1 MRLFKNLEEAYGYCL
16 SEGEVNSRQE
26 IDEDIIK
33 VCLNIAEE
41 DLLSAKDAIVK
52 KRWNSAYKLYY
63 DVIHQLAEAFIHLDG
78 IKIKTHLC
86 LFVYLC
92 IKHPELDF
100 DWDFF
105 ERIRTKRNGINYYGT
120 PVSFND
126 WKEVEL
132 QFNLYIQKLKEEIK
146 NKLF

>member
-1 MRLFKNLEEAYGYCL
+1 MRLFKNIEEAYDYCI
-16 SEGEVNSRQE
+16 SNGDIISGQE
-26 IDEDIIK
+26 IDEDRIK
-33 VCLNIAEE
+33 VCLYIAEE
-41 DLLSAKDAIVK
+41 DLLSAKDAVAK

-63 DVIHQLAEAFIHLDG
+63 DVIHQLAEAFIHLDR
-78 IKIKTHLC
+78 IKVKTHLG

-92 IKHPELDF
+92 VKHPELDF

-132 QFNLYIQKLKEEIK
+132 QFNLYIKKLKEEIK
-146 NKLF
+146 DKLI